1 MTRSLDTY
9 WASKK
14 EWCHFEGNRLVV
26 NEDAPPEAQESWKR
40 FLKQLKKK
48 KEWI

>member
-1 MTRSLDTY
+1 MTGSLDLY
-9 WASKK
+9 WASKE
-14 EWCHFEGNRLVV
+14 EWCHFEDNILVI